1 LINIFLFCIGLR
13 TLTGGDA
20 SGSESNGRNTRAPRD
35 PRPQF
40 WENVKK
46 KHFDNVLTSPSPT
59 HSINSWRMFHYG
71 KQHNDNDQ
79 NKNNEGETSVQLN
92 LSKRWSRSQRFYH
105 GDTGKEKDKNAL
117 GEGSDEIKETRKRRL
132 NWGEGLAKFEKKKRE
147 VEGVSATSAV
157 ASTPTSVACSSL
169 SGMLLDSLCC
179 FFC

>member
-1 LINIFLFCIGLR
+1 
-13 TLTGGDA
+13 
-20 SGSESNGRNTRAPRD
+20 
-35 PRPQF
+35 
-40 WENVKK
+40 
-46 KHFDNVLTSPSPT
+46 
-59 HSINSWRMFHYG
+59 MFHYG

-179 FFC
+179 FFCQISFLIDVNYTYRNTTQKKKKMYQVFLDTHRNSDYNRKKGYC